1 MSRAG
6 LDLHSR
12 FGICDATPPGTA
24 PPTPN
29 NLLARINPRTINVLI
44 RSVQYKFLIA
54 TIRKVWPGLPAGS
67 GGSDAAQSLQPG
79 LQQAVPRIPPGA
91 GALQP
96 AESYKMLGPEPPQ
109 TRRIRLHGNSDVTML
124 MKAQELTQRFEQ
136 AFGNQ
141 PRIFRAPGRVN
152 LIGEHTDYNDGFVMP
167 AAVGFSTYVAIAA
180 RPDRKLIIRSEEFPG
195 NFEFDLDHLPA
206 RRTGAWCDYVL
217 GVASVLQER
226 RNKLRGANLLVHGEV
241 PIGAGLS
248 SSAALEVASALA
260 LLSVAERS
268 LGGAAID
275 GSSTGAMH
283 LPLPELAKLCREAEN
298 NFVGARVGI
307 MDQFVSCMGRAGHAL
322 LLDCRSLEFQF
333 APIPADIQLVVCNT
347 MVKHEVATSGY
358 NTRREECEE
367 GVKLFAK
374 WDPAIRALRDVSEEM
389 LDRHLRDLPLTIG
402 KRCAH
407 VVRENQRTLD
417 AARALTEGDL
427 LRVGKLMRASHD
439 SLRDLYEVSCR
450 ELDVMV
456 EAAEGLPGF
465 IGGRMTGGGFG
476 GCTVN
481 LVRAESAGDFAQQIA
496 ARYLKATGIT
506 PQVYLCTAENG
517 AGELS

>member
-1 MSRAG
+1 M
-6 LDLHSR
+6 
-12 FGICDATPPGTA
+12 
-24 PPTPN
+24 
-29 NLLARINPRTINVLI
+29 LI
-44 RSVQYKFLIA
+44 
-54 TIRKVWPGLPAGS
+54 
-67 GGSDAAQSLQPG
+67 
-79 LQQAVPRIPPGA
+79 
-91 GALQP
+91 
-96 AESYKMLGPEPPQ
+96 
-109 TRRIRLHGNSDVTML
+109 
-124 MKAQELTQRFEQ
+124 KAQELTQRFEK
-136 AFGNQ
+136 AFDDR

-167 AAVGFSTYVAIAA
+167 GAVGFSTYLAIAA
-180 RPDRKLIIRSEEFPG
+180 RPDRKLVIRSEEFPG
-195 NFEFDLDHLPA
+195 DFEFDLAQLP
-206 RRTGAWCDYVL
+206 RQRTGAWCDYVL
-217 GVASVLQER
+217 GVASVLQQR
-226 RNKLRGANLLVHGEV
+226 GHKLRGANLLVHGEV

-260 LLSVAERS
+260 LMS
-268 LGGAAID
+268 LGEMSEGETRNGGTD
-275 GSSTGAMH
+275 
-283 LPLPELAKLCREAEN
+283 LPLPEVAKLCREAEN

-307 MDQFVSCMGRAGHAL
+307 MDQFVSCMGRAGNAL

-367 GVKLFAK
+367 AVRLFAK
-374 WDPAIRALRDVSEEM
+374 WDSKIRALRDVSEEM
-389 LDRHLRDLPLTIG
+389 LDRHIRDLPPVIG
-402 KRCAH
+402 KRSAH

-417 AARALTEGDL
+417 AARALREGDL

-450 ELDVMV
+450 ELDIMV

-481 LVRAESAGDFAQQIA
+481 LVRAENAGDFSKQIA
-496 ARYLKATGIT
+496 GRYLKATGIM
-506 PQVYLCTAENG
+506 PQIYLCTAEDG
-517 AGELS
+517 AGEL